1 MSDELPPT
9 RFTFP
14 EKVNSTIR
22 SGQNAG
28 NPKSKTTVNLYR
40 ALMHQITR
48 ASGLTTVEQLM
59 KSHAKANKAI
69 KQLSVKKDGET
80 DLAHKARVRNYYSA
94 LFYVLPEEY
103 ISKPNPFYKAFQA
116 WKDKIPS
123 K

>member
-1 MSDELPPT
+1 
-9 RFTFP
+9 
-14 EKVNSTIR
+14 
-22 SGQNAG
+22 
-28 NPKSKTTVNLYR
+28 
-40 ALMHQITR
+40 MHQITR
-48 ASGLTTVEQLM
+48 ASGLSTVEQLM

-69 KQLSVKKDGET
+69 KQLAVKKDGET